1 MPGRAQPVAA
11 SATVDRD
18 ATVGCDNPPWP
29 VYHHP
34 ITTGNLMV
42 PSAAARA
49 EPPAPVE
56 LPPEWRLRQ
65 QVRLRHLLL
74 LEALERHGSLRRAAA
89 DLAVTQPAATKLLAQ
104 LEALLGLSLFDRSPQ
119 GLSATEYGR
128 IMIRHARA
136 ALGELG
142 AARDALAQTALGAQ
156 GQVALGAVVGS
167 LPRLTS
173 PAIAA
178 LLARHPR
185 LAVAV
190 TVETSATLVPVLER
204 GELDLVVGQVPAQ
217 SLADDLQFETLTDEP
232 IEVVVRVGHPL
243 LPRRRLV
250 LADVA
255 GLAWVVP
262 PAGTPLRARVEAAFR
277 TAGLEP
283 PRRCVE
289 TASTLL
295 ATSLVRQGD
304 MLAVLPRDVA
314 AHYGGAAGSLL
325 RALPLR
331 LPADVGTIGIVTRRR
346 VRLSTA
352 AAALVEQLRAHA
364 RRLG

>member
-1 MPGRAQPVAA
+1 VPTA
-11 SATVDRD
+11 SARLGPSP
-18 ATVGCDNPPWP
+18 AR
-29 VYHHP
+29 
-34 ITTGNLMV
+34 
-42 PSAAARA
+42 SAAP
-49 EPPAPVE
+49 PPA

-74 LEALERHGSLRRAAA
+74 LEALERHGSLRRASA
-89 DLAVTQPAATKLLAQ
+89 DLSVTQPAATKLLAQ
-104 LEALLGLSLFDRSPQ
+104 LEALLGLPLFDRGPQ
-119 GLSATEYGR
+119 GLAATEYGR

-156 GQVALGAVVGS
+156 GQVAIGAVVGS

-204 GELDLVVGQVPAQ
+204 GELDLVVGQVPAHAP
-217 SLADDLQFETLTDEP
+217 ADDLQFETLTDEP
-232 IEVVVRVGHPL
+232 IEVVVRGGHPL
-243 LPRRRLV
+243 LGRRRTG

-255 GLAWVVP
+255 GLAWIVP
-262 PAGTPLRARVEAAFR
+262 PPGTPLRARFEAAFR

-295 ATSLVRQGD
+295 ATSLVLQGD

-314 AHYGGAAGSLL
+314 AHYRGGEGAPLTA
-325 RALPLR
+325 LR
-331 LPADVGTIGIVTRRR
+331 LRFPADVGTIGIVTRRR

-352 AAALVEQLRAHA
+352 AAALVDALRAQA
-364 RRLG
+364 GALA